1 MDGDLLTHRSQS
13 KRIFGISSSSK
24 IGVLIHSYLNMI
36 PGIANNQ
43 EKMAETTE
51 LYDRWLKL
59 EMIDHYERMTTKKR
73 MSTVSMQ
80 QWVTGAALHL
90 HMRIHQVGKNKLIYP
105 FLLSEFWSLQF

>member
-1 MDGDLLTHRSQS
+1 MRFQGSTDSDLPAQRSQS

-24 IGVLIHSYLNMI
+24 VGLLIHHYLGSI
-36 PGIANNQ
+36 PSIANNQ

-51 LYDRWLKL
+51 LYDRLLKL
-59 EMIDHYERMTTKKR
+59 ELIDHYERMTTKKR

-90 HMRIHQVGKNKLIYP
+90 HIRIHQVREQEI
-105 FLLSEFWSLQF
+105 